1 MQRETIRFLFL
12 NVGHFL
18 DHFFVLIF
26 ATVAALRLT
35 IEWDLTYAQLIP
47 YATPG
52 FVAFGLCA
60 IPAGWL
66 ADKWSREGMMVVFF
80 IGIGLSSIYTGMA
93 DTPLQIGIGLT
104 LVGIFAAIY
113 HPVGLAM
120 VVQGREKMGIP
131 LAVNGVF
138 GNMGVACAALVTGFF
153 IDNAGWRS
161 AFYLPGVLSIA
172 IGVAYLVFER
182 RHMAAQESQNVTK
195 KAAGGGQG
203 NSLGLLARVF
213 GIVFF
218 TTALSGMIFQSTTFA
233 LPKIFDERLGDL
245 AISATAVGFY
255 AFLVFSIAAFAQ
267 LVVGY
272 LLDRYQLRMIF
283 AFIAA
288 LQAVL
293 FGVMVSLTGLP
304 ALLVAIGFMLAVF
317 GNIPVK
323 DVLVGR
329 MAKTTWRSRAY
340 AINYLVSFSVS
351 ASAVPV
357 IAYIHS
363 TWGFDRLFEL
373 LAIIAVVIF
382 VAAMLLP
389 REDTQYA

>member
-1 MQRETIRFLFL
+1 MQRENIRFLFL
-12 NVGHFL
+12 NIGHFL

-35 IEWDLTYAQLIP
+35 LEWNLSYAQLIP

-52 FVAFGLCA
+52 FIAFGVCA

-66 ADKWSREGMMVVFF
+66 ADKWSREGMMAVFF
-80 IGIGLSSIYTGMA
+80 VGIGLSSMYTGMA
-93 DTPLQIGIGLT
+93 NSPLEIGIGLT
-104 LVGIFAAIY
+104 LVGVFAAIY

-120 VVQGREKMGIP
+120 VVQGRDKMGIP

-138 GNMGVACAALVTGFF
+138 GNMGVACAALVTGYF
-153 IDNAGWRS
+153 IDNVGWRS
-161 AFYLPGVLSIA
+161 AFYLPGAISIVL
-172 IGVAYLVFER
+172 GVLYMVFEGKIS
-182 RHMAAQESQNVTK
+182 SQHPDSGVTK
-195 KAAGGGQG
+195 PITQDAAP
-203 NSLGLLARVF
+203 NSRGLLARVF

-218 TTALSGMIFQSTTFA
+218 TTALGGMIFQSTTFA

-245 AISATAVGFY
+245 AISATEVGFY
-255 AFLVFSIAAFAQ
+255 AFLVFSVAAFAQ
-267 LVVGY
+267 LLVGY
-272 LLDRYQLRMIF
+272 LLDRYRLRMIF
-283 AFIAA
+283 AWIAA

-293 FGVMVSLTGLP
+293 FWTMVSLSGLP

-329 MAKTTWRSRAY
+329 MAKSSWRSRAY
-340 AINYLVSFSVS
+340 ALNYLVGFTVS
-351 ASAVPV
+351 ASAVPA
-357 IAYIHS
+357 IAYVHN

-373 LAIIAVVIF
+373 LGIIAAIIF

-389 REDTQYA
+389 RENTQHA